1 MSQAL
6 PHLPAADPAGPAGG
20 RRGPGLRRDARHNR
34 DQIIAAARTAYAQ
47 AGLDVPMREIARQ
60 AGVGIATL
68 YRRFPTA
75 RDLVTAVFEDRFAA
89 CMTAIDQALADPDPW
104 QGFALFIRTVCEL
117 QVADRG
123 FTEAF
128 YAQHPGPDRV
138 QAQREDVLARFADLT
153 RRAQDSGQLRP
164 DFAPAD
170 LSLILLATSG
180 LRGPGA
186 GATLAASR
194 RLVAYL
200 LESFQAPARAALPP
214 AIELPAPQL
223 GTRAA
228 GGGAR
233 RPEGRRFS

>member
-6 PHLPAADPAGPAGG
+6 PHLPAADQPGPADGG
-20 RRGPGLRRDARHNR
+20 RGPGLRRDARHNR

-75 RDLVTAVFEDRFAA
+75 RDLVTAVFEDRFAT

-214 AIELPAPQL
+214 AIELPAAQL
-223 GTRAA
+223 GTQPAA
-228 GGGAR
+228 GGAR
-233 RPEGRRFS
+233 PAGRPALS